1 MATRLFLA
9 GDVMTGRG
17 IDQILRRPSSPG
29 IHETYVDDARTYVR
43 LAEDANGPIP
53 RNVEPSYI
61 WGDAL
66 AALEHLAPQVRI
78 VNLET
83 AVTTSGNWQAKG
95 INYRMNPANVD
106 CLTAA
111 HIDCCVLANNHV
123 LDWGTAGLVETLN
136 ALRAAG
142 MRTSGAGCNEA
153 EAQAPATLPLP
164 DRDRVLVFGFAH
176 ESSGAPPAWAAAAKA
191 PGIGYL
197 DDLSSRTVE
206 RIGARIARERQPGDL
221 VIASV
226 HWGSNWGYA
235 VSEEEQR
242 FAHGLVEHAGVD
254 VFHGHSSHHPKS
266 MEVFRGKL
274 ILYGCGDLLNDYEGI
289 GGYEKYG
296 AGLGAMYLADLR
308 SGTLEALTLI
318 PMRVRKL
325 RLSRASHEDARWLAE
340 TLNRES
346 RFPARL
352 ELAGER
358 DIKLRF

>member
-17 IDQILRRPSSPG
+17 IDQILRHPSSPV
-29 IHETYVDDARTYVR
+29 IHEPYVDDARDYVR
-43 LAEDANGPIP
+43 LAENANGPIP
-53 RNVEPSYI
+53 RKVEPSYI

-66 AALEHLAPQVRI
+66 AELERRAPQARI

-111 HIDCCVLANNHV
+111 RIDCCVLANNHV
-123 LDWGTAGLVETLN
+123 LDWGTAGLVETLD
-136 ALRAAG
+136 ALHAAG
-142 MRTSGAGCNEA
+142 LRTAGAGRNEA
-153 EAQAPATLPLP
+153 EAQAPAVLPLP
-164 DRDRVLVFGFAH
+164 GGGRVLVFGYAH
-176 ESSGAPPAWAAAAKA
+176 ESSGAPPAWVAAAKA

-197 DDLSSRTVE
+197 DDLSSRTVG
-206 RIGARIARERQPGDL
+206 RIGERIARERQPGDL

-226 HWGSNWGYA
+226 HWGPNWSYA
-235 VSEEEQR
+235 VPEEDQR
-242 FAHGLVEHAGVD
+242 FARGLVEHAGVD
-254 VFHGHSSHHPKS
+254 VFHGHSSHHPKP

-289 GGYEKYG
+289 GGYEEYG

-308 SGTLEALTLI
+308 AGMLEALTLI

-325 RLSRASHEDARWLAE
+325 RLSRASPEDARWLTE
-340 TLNRES
+340 TLNHES

-352 ELAGER
+352 EPAGER
-358 DIKLRF
+358 GLQLRF